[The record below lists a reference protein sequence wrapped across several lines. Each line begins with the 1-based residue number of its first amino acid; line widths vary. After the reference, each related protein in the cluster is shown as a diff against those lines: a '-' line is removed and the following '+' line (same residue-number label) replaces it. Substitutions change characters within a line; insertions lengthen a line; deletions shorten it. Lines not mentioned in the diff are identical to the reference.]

1 MTAKRKLR
9 DWNLTD
15 WKMTEK
21 RLTEFHGLENEY
33 DGPYY
38 VAKLIRLMCK
48 MYKNSVY
55 NACIISAVSMFGCV
69 VLK

>member
-1 MTAKRKLR
+1 
-9 DWNLTD
+9 
-15 WKMTEK
+15 MTEK

-55 NACIISAVSMFGCV
+55 NACIISAVSMVGCV